1 LRANIR
7 LFSYKDTIRYYFL
20 TQIAV
25 LFPEF
30 IIFVTIMKEKEGS
43 YKQAF
48 NRLQEIQELI
58 ESNKP
63 DVDELTSILKEA
75 SGLLK
80 ICKDKLFVVSEE
92 TKKILESIN

>member
-1 LRANIR
+1 LDKNKKILA
-7 LFSYKDTIRYYFL
+7 D
-20 TQIAV
+20 
-25 LFPEF
+25 F
-30 IIFVTIMKEKEGS
+30 INFVTIMKEKELS

-48 NRLQEIQELI
+48 SRLQEIQNLI

-80 ICKDKLFVVSEE
+80 VCKDKLFVVSEE
-92 TKKILESIN
+92 TKKILEDINQ

>member
-1 LRANIR
+1 
-7 LFSYKDTIRYYFL
+7 
-20 TQIAV
+20 
-25 LFPEF
+25 
-30 IIFVTIMKEKEGS
+30 MKEKELS

-48 NRLQEIQELI
+48 SRLQEIQNLI

-80 ICKDKLFVVSEE
+80 VCKDKLFVVSEE
-92 TKKILESIN
+92 TKKILEDINQ

>member
-1 LRANIR
+1 
-7 LFSYKDTIRYYFL
+7 
-20 TQIAV
+20 
-25 LFPEF
+25 
-30 IIFVTIMKEKEGS
+30 MKEKEGS